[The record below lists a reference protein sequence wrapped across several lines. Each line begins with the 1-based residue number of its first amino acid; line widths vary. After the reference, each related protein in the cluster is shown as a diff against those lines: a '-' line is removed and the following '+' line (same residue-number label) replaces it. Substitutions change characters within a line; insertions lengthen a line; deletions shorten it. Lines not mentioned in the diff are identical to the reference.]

1 MDSEAAL
8 IEIEKHAKSVGLLS
22 NIVQDA
28 GHTQIAAGSK
38 TVCGIGPG
46 PSIVIDDV
54 TGHLKL
60 F

>member
-8 IEIEKHAKSVGLLS
+8 QKIAKQAKTMGLLS
-22 NIVQDA
+22 NIVLDA
-28 GHTQIAAGSK
+28 GHTQVDPGTK

-46 PSIVIDDV
+46 PSKLVDKI